1 MIYEVYFSTLNP
13 HLKVW
18 DNYPLLPIIIFF
30 FPTAMQVKVDL
41 SGEYFIFINEMYLVI
56 VVVTAWM
63 VMVAVMILPLTVLAN
78 VMVVP
83 LQIVLINVPLQ
94 VMLAG

>member
-30 FPTAMQVKVDL
+30 LPTAMQVKVDL
-41 SGEYFIFINEMYLVI
+41 SGEYIIFINEMYLVVGVYI
-56 VVVTAWM
+56 GTQSWIKI
-63 VMVAVMILPLTVLAN
+63 ILRPIIL
-78 VMVVP
+78 
-83 LQIVLINVPLQ
+83 
-94 VMLAG
+94 

>member
-30 FPTAMQVKVDL
+30 LPTAMQVKVDL
-41 SGEYFIFINEMYLVI
+41 SGEYFIFIDEMYLGCRGLYYQAELNENYFATYI
-56 VVVTAWM
+56 TSDFVTR
-63 VMVAVMILPLTVLAN
+63 ITL
-78 VMVVP
+78 
-83 LQIVLINVPLQ
+83 
-94 VMLAG
+94 

>member
-30 FPTAMQVKVDL
+30 FPTTMQVIVNL
-41 SGEYFIFINEMYLVI
+41 SGEYIIFIDEMYLAG
-56 VVVTAWM
+56 TG
-63 VMVAVMILPLTVLAN
+63 
-78 VMVVP
+78 
-83 LQIVLINVPLQ
+83 
-94 VMLAG
+94 VMLTGRPQGKVFCDPYHTIS

>member
-30 FPTAMQVKVDL
+30 FPTTMQVKVDL
-41 SGEYFIFINEMYLVI
+41 SGEYFIFIDEMLLGGRGLYWQAGLNENFS
-56 VVVTAWM
+56 VTHITLYF
-63 VMVAVMILPLTVLAN
+63 VTRITLLYKDI
-78 VMVVP
+78 
-83 LQIVLINVPLQ
+83 IVLSLIHI
-94 VMLAG
+94 